1 VIFRRN
7 TDARRNLRNQHI
19 NFHVYYEIDEQEAEY
34 ALSFDSY
41 HKEGTGDACRHWV
54 LLEVKEKLRN
64 DFLVVCLRVL
74 LSWGGD
80 VGPMLTRWSNRVIF
94 ASRCVTR
101 TAGIGTYASPLSGM
115 PVPGWKCTFYSV
127 WVRSV

>member
-64 DFLVVCLRVL
+64 DD
-74 LSWGGD
+74 SASSSD
-80 VGPMLTRWSNRVIF
+80 IF
-94 ASRCVTR
+94 DALGCQEETSSRCTSLQTNCADPSSSVITR
-101 TAGIGTYASPLSGM
+101 GQSL
-115 PVPGWKCTFYSV
+115 K
-127 WVRSV
+127 